1 MILMSILMQTSVS
14 RTVLD
19 NLTGLEDTCSWN
31 GMAWLI

>member
-1 MILMSILMQTSVS
+1 MILMSIFMQTSLP

-19 NLTGLEDTCSWN
+19 SLAGLEDTCSWN